1 MGLVDVEVMNQRM
14 DDAISEYNR
23 YWKQSKD
30 KELKVVLREISSS
43 FKTNSHPEVEM
54 TFKLENGSVVTL
66 DLNRWPCVIQ
76 YEVLRD
82 VLQDGFV
89 HFLSVW
95 IWREKSELEK
105 RLFVPG
111 F

>member
-66 DLNRWPCVIQ
+66 HLTRWPYVIQ

-89 HFLSVW
+89 HFLSVGL
-95 IWREKSELEK
+95 WREKSELEK
-105 RLFVPG
+105 RLFVTG